1 MLTFTSRQTRWMGL
15 AGLGG
20 GLLWAIHVLSLMQR
34 SRTDPMP
41 AWGGIVPVVVAALL
55 LTGLVGFLTSYRE
68 QLGRKGTIGVSL
80 LIASMASY
88 FLVSALAD
96 WLLHDPFKSVLGLGF
111 TILPIPG
118 FILIGL
124 PLKGLARAGAFL
136 IAVAGLLAIVLPSM
150 LANFGVADPPW
161 LRGDSPVNLTWGIYF
176 MLAAAWLTVAG
187 YSSYRQ
193 GQRFM

>member
-20 GLLWAIHVLSLMQR
+20 GLLWAIHVFSLMLR
-34 SRTDPMP
+34 SRTDAMP
-41 AWGGIVPVVVAALL
+41 AWAGIVPVLVAALL
-55 LTGLVGFLTSYRE
+55 LTGLLGFQTSYRK
-68 QLGRKGTIGVSL
+68 QIGRKGTIGVSL
-80 LIASMASY
+80 LIASMAAY

-96 WLLHDPFKSVLGLGF
+96 WLLHDPFKSVLALLF

-124 PLKGLARAGAFL
+124 ALKGLARAGAFL
-136 IAVAGLLAIVLPSM
+136 IAVLGLLALVLPSI
-150 LANFGVADPPW
+150 LANLGVADPPW

-176 MLAAAWLTVAG
+176 MLAAAWLAVAG
-187 YSSYRQ
+187 YSSYRE
-193 GQRFM
+193 GQRSV